1 MCALVTGVRTCALP
15 ISDGYTLLVVSGVP
29 FVLNEAI
36 YEDLAY
42 DTQAD
47 FAPIN
52 VFAALPMVL
61 VATAL
66 AVLQEGIEEFLQDQ
80 VELSG
85 SRLAGWGHGLQAL
98 SELIH
103 GDRDLAG
110 ETTGAGGICGLKR
123 PIKVCSRSD
132 EHTAELQSLM
142 RRSNAVFCLK
152 NKK

>member
-1 MCALVTGVRTCALP
+1 MVDSSLIFSSFFFSSRRRHTRCALVTGVQTCALP
-15 ISDGYTLLVVSGVP
+15 IYTLLVVSGVP

-110 ETTGAGGICGLKR
+110 ETTGARGDRKR
-123 PIKVCSRSD
+123 VVWEKRVSVSVN
-132 EHTAELQSLM
+132 HG
-142 RRSNAVFCLK
+142 
-152 NKK
+152 